1 MYFVFD
7 GNSGFIIFRLQMV
20 CFMRQ
25 LNFLSEGL
33 QFILFI
39 RYGYFRYILLF
50 LGRRIFNLR
59 VKVKRRRVLVT
70 VCVVYFMYLMNIKLV
85 FLFEVLMSFE
95 IRFFQYF
102 ISFKVEL
109 FEIVRVLFFLFIG
122 KCLVNSMIQIR
133 KIIIGIIF
141 LMMKWGVIMI
151 MVYIKVQ
158 VYR

>member
-20 CFMRQ
+20 CLMRQ

-59 VKVKRRRVLVT
+59 VKAKRRRVLVT

-102 ISFKVEL
+102 ILFKVEL

-122 KCLVNSMIQIR
+122 KCFVNSMIQIR

>member
-20 CFMRQ
+20 CLMRQ
-25 LNFLSEGL
+25 LNFLSEGR

-70 VCVVYFMYLMNIKLV
+70 VCVVYFMYLINTKLV

-141 LMMKWGVIMI
+141 LMMKRGVIMI